1 MPETEIFN
9 KHAVD
14 YDSWYDKNNL
24 IFESEVLAIREHLD
38 KLPAISYGIEVG
50 LGTGRFASALGIKE
64 GVEPAEAMRQIAV
77 KRGIE
82 VMNAKAENLPYKD
95 LHFDFVIM
103 IMLIGYLESPVT
115 AFREA
120 HRVLKHDGRLIVAFI
135 EKDSTL
141 GTQYAQEKPSNIFYK
156 HCSFRSITQVQKWL
170 KEAHF
175 KSFEFTQTL
184 FKPFDQIK
192 EVEPVRDG
200 FGEGSF
206 VVVSA
211 KKK

>member
-1 MPETEIFN
+1 MVVTEIFN

-14 YDSWYDKNNL
+14 YDSWYDRNNL
-24 IFESEVLAIREHLD
+24 VFESEILAIREHLD

-64 GVEPAEAMRQIAV
+64 GIEPAEAMRQMAV

-82 VMNAKAENLPYKD
+82 VMNAKAEHLPYKD

-103 IMLIGYLESPVT
+103 VMLIGYLESPLV

-120 HRVLKHDGRLIVAFI
+120 NRVLKLGGRLIVAFI
-135 EKDSTL
+135 DKDSEIATL
-141 GTQYAQEKPSNIFYK
+141 YAEKKPPNIFYK
-156 HCSFRSITQVQKWL
+156 NCNFRSITQVQKWL
-170 KEAHF
+170 EEAHF
-175 KSFEFTQTL
+175 KAPEFTQTL
-184 FKPFDQIK
+184 FKQIDEIN
-192 EVEPVRDG
+192 EVEPVKAG

-211 KKK
+211 EKK